1 MTNIISAYIKNRS
14 DLSERFFCSHLLIFA
29 SPKDLIFINIREH
42 RLYKLYKEINMGRI
56 FEVRKSSKLARW
68 DKMAKNFTR
77 IGKEIVIAVKVGGP
91 DPGTNAALR
100 RCFQNARSVGMPK
113 DRVEAAIKRA
123 LGKELINYDE
133 VLYEGYGPHGVA
145 ILVETA
151 TDNHVRT
158 VANVK
163 SIFNKGDG
171 TLGNSGSVSFQFNK
185 MGVFKLNP
193 EGLSIDDLELELID
207 AGLEE
212 LGESI
217 DENEKEILVV
227 RCAFNDFGNMQ
238 KALEEKVI
246 EPISSELEW
255 IPTTTVELSEEQ
267 AEDIFKLV
275 DKLEQ
280 DEDVQK
286 VFHNLK

>member
-1 MTNIISAYIKNRS
+1 
-14 DLSERFFCSHLLIFA
+14 
-29 SPKDLIFINIREH
+29 
-42 RLYKLYKEINMGRI
+42 MGRI
-56 FEVRKSSKLARW
+56 FEVRKSTMFARW

-77 IGKEIVIAVKVGGP
+77 IGKEIIIAVKAGGP
-91 DPGTNAALR
+91 DPNSNAALR

-123 LGKELINYDE
+123 QGKELVNYDE
-133 VLYEGYGPHGVA
+133 ILYEGYGPHGVA

-171 TLGNSGSVSFQFNK
+171 VLGNSGSVSFQFRK
-185 MGVFKLNP
+185 MGVFKLKP
-193 EGLSIDDLELELID
+193 EGLNTEELEFELID

-212 LGESI
+212 MGEGTG
-217 DENEKEILVV
+217 ENGEEVLVL
-227 RCAFNDFGNMQ
+227 RCPFNEFGSMQ
-238 KALEEKVI
+238 KALEEKKITPLSAEV
-246 EPISSELEW
+246 EW
-255 IPTTTVELSEEQ
+255 IPTTTVSLSEEQ
-267 AEDIFKLV
+267 AQDVLKLV

-286 VFHNLK
+286 VFHNLQ